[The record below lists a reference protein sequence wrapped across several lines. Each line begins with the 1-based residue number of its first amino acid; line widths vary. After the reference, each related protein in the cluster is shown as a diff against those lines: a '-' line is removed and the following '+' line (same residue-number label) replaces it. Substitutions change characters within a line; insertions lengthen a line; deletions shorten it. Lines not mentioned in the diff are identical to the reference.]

1 MKLINS
7 NKNVYQL
14 CKEYPEIKNILA
26 DLGFDA
32 IKNPVMF
39 NTVAKVMTID
49 KASKMKN
56 IDMKEIIKMFEEKG
70 FIFDNNKNGNQ
81 KIKCSHYRN
90 NNIQYFYRC
99 IFPQH
104 DDCSQSHKKN
114 SRKKRRDGKCII
126 KGRGYGIADN
136 LTDSAPTEQTGQGK
150 QDTDDTAFFSFCKK
164 IMDII
169 GRTAPVSSV

>member
-26 DLGFDA
+26 NLGFDA

-56 IDMKEIIKMFEEKG
+56 IDMKEIIKKFEEKG
-70 FIFDNNKNGNQ
+70 FIFENDK
-81 KIKCSHYRN
+81 H
-90 NNIQYFYRC
+90 FYL
-99 IFPQH
+99 
-104 DDCSQSHKKN
+104 
-114 SRKKRRDGKCII
+114 
-126 KGRGYGIADN
+126 N
-136 LTDSAPTEQTGQGK
+136 LLISL
-150 QDTDDTAFFSFCKK
+150 
-164 IMDII
+164 
-169 GRTAPVSSV
+169 